1 MGTWL
6 KYRTNLVE
14 LLSPVKG
21 YLKII
26 LFSHIMQVFKFG
38 GASIRNAMAIKNMAK
53 IIETYGERPL
63 VVVVSAMGKT
73 TRALEDYIDERANQK
88 RGKEKLLALKKYHKE
103 ILNELFDSSDEI
115 FQTIE
120 ELLDALPDVDYNE
133 IAHGKFYDRIVS
145 TGEVISST
153 IIAAYLNKRN
163 LRALKIDAPDFIRCT
178 GNHQAGKVNWPL
190 TSVNIIDDVPALLE
204 DHILVTQGFIGSN
217 AMNDVITL
225 GKEGS
230 DYTAAIFASCLDA
243 ERVTIWKDVPGILS
257 ADPKIAEETTQIVDL
272 PYTEASEMTYYG
284 ASVIHP
290 KTIKPLANKNI
301 PLVVRSFDDPTHE
314 PTTIRSLKM
323 DNLEPSMIIKKN
335 QCLFTFRVRD
345 YTFVDEKSLA
355 RIFSTMHMH
364 DININMIQSSA
375 ITISV
380 CFDYKNE
387 YIKALLEQLDGK
399 FSMQYMSNLQL
410 ITLKNYTADY
420 LKKNTPAEGIILE
433 QRSRKNCR
441 FLVATKN

>member
-6 KYRTNLVE
+6 KYHTNLIE
-14 LLSPVKG
+14 LLSPVNG

-26 LFSHIMQVFKFG
+26 LISLIMQVFKFG
-38 GASIRNAMAIKNMAK
+38 GASIRNALAIKNMAN
-53 IIETYGERPL
+53 IIEKYGEQPL

-73 TRALEDYIDERANQK
+73 TRALESYIEARSNHDTGEA
-88 RGKEKLLALKKYHKE
+88 KLLEIKKYHKE
-103 ILNELFDSSDEI
+103 ILDGLFDSKDTI
-115 FQTIE
+115 FQTVE
-120 ELLDALPDVDYNE
+120 ELLNALPTVVYNE
-133 IAHGKFYDRIVS
+133 IAHSKFYDRIVS
-145 TGEVISST
+145 TGEFISST
-153 IIAAYLNKRN
+153 IITAYLNKRN
-163 LRALKIDAPDFIRCT
+163 LNALKIDAPDFIRCT

-190 TSVNIIDDVPALLE
+190 TRVNITDDVTPLLE
-204 DHILVTQGFIGSN
+204 EHLLVTQGFIGSN
-217 AMNDVITL
+217 SLNDVITL

-243 ERVTIWKDVPGILS
+243 DRVTIWKDVPGILS
-257 ADPKIAEETTQIVDL
+257 ADPKLVKETTQIMDL

-301 PLVVRSFDDPTHE
+301 PLVVRSFDDPTLQ
-314 PTTIRSLKM
+314 PTTIRSLST
-323 DNLEPSMIIKKN
+323 DNLEPSLIIKKN

-380 CFDYKNE
+380 CFDHKKE
-387 YIKALLEQLDGK
+387 YIKALLEQLEGK
-399 FSMQYMSNLQL
+399 FSMQYMTDLQL

-420 LKKNTPAEGIILE
+420 LKRYTPADGIILE

-441 FLVATKN
+441 FLVSTGN